1 MKKFEILLL
10 LSALVLCSCQ
20 RELRNEF
27 TFKGHIENFTD
38 SVQLTLF
45 VSSGNTLETIMQE
58 KIGEDFCL
66 QVPYDFSN
74 QELPVLL
81 RLCVGGG
88 GWENRLRDVW
98 VKPEATIHA
107 TFRNGETYSAKLRSN
122 VKEQKWQEKLEMAKR
137 DVQEKAF
144 RCEQLGRDCYRRA
157 QEPQLTGEEKQNLVD
172 SANYYW
178 QLRIE
183 ALQEEP
189 GHVLEPLRKM
199 PHNKVW
205 WVEMERLVSMAS
217 YYPNAGYAADAKEL
231 FLSLSN
237 KEKLTDQA
245 QMMQK
250 RLFPPEP
257 YKIGDAEDAELESMD
272 GDTCRLA
279 DFRGKYVLL
288 DMWSVG
294 CGACYAAEPKLA
306 EVAEKYAEQLVV
318 ISVNTNGLDEWKKY
332 ASLNHITWHN
342 MRDTEGDLGLFRKN
356 ECIAW
361 PTFILLSPEGRK
373 LDQVAGMPESLDAYI
388 TNHWG
393 DSLK

>member
-1 MKKFEILLL
+1 MCCI
-10 LSALVLCSCQ
+10 ALASCN
-20 RELRNEF
+20 REKPNEF
-27 TFKGHIENFTD
+27 TFKGRIENFTD
-38 SVQLTLF
+38 SAKLIFLIEQ
-45 VSSGNTLETIMQE
+45 GKTLEPILQE
-58 KIGEDFCL
+58 MVGEDFCL
-66 QVPYDFSN
+66 TVPYDFAD
-74 QELPVLL
+74 QELPVLV
-81 RLCVGGG
+81 RLSVEGR
-88 GWENRLRDVW
+88 GWENRLKDLW
-98 VKPEATIHA
+98 VKPGTTIHA
-107 TFRNGETYSAKLRSN
+107 LFRNGETYSAELRSN

-144 RCEQLGRDCYRRA
+144 RYDLLSRDCYRRA
-157 QEPQLTGEEKQNLVD
+157 QEPQLTGEEKHILVD

-189 GHVLEPLRKM
+189 GHMPEPLRKM

-205 WVEMERLVSMAS
+205 WVEMERLASMAS

-231 FLSLSN
+231 FLNLSD
-237 KEKLTDQA
+237 KEKRTDQA

-257 YKIGDAEDAELESMD
+257 YKMGDTEDAELESMD

-294 CGACYAAEPKLA
+294 CGACYAAEPMLA
-306 EVAEKYAEQLVV
+306 EVAEKYAEQLVL
-318 ISVNTNGLDEWKKY
+318 ISVNTNGQEEWEKY

-342 MRDTEGDLGLFRKN
+342 MRDTEGELGLFRRN
-356 ECIAW
+356 GCSAW
-361 PTFILLSPEGRK
+361 PTFILLSPEGKK
-373 LDQVAGMPESLDAYI
+373 LDQFAGIHESFDAY
-388 TNHWG
+388 
-393 DSLK
+393 LQEKMEARM